1 MVMKKI
7 IFFLLFIIVMI
18 FSLQAQKVSNY
29 TCKLDNGIVIKTEH
43 CWNHVWVGQSFD
55 ALKSSDQAPLVLNMR
70 TLGNLISGSSFKL
83 FSSGKEVR
91 VQSATPGT
99 YTMKLTFKLSGKP
112 GTLSFDIND
121 IVIKPQSK
129 TTVSVT
135 LYDYQ
140 ISITEKSSS
149 QKGLSD
155 YSSKVYVYNGY
166 EDTDPSCGK
175 ATFYLKGAHEKA
187 ITSNASK
194 DEKDGKIK
202 PGTYDILITF
212 GSAGRQQKVWLENF
226 VMKPDVSYS
235 ISTNLNAGVITYAGT
250 NKDVKALHLYPAGT
264 ANRQQGAPAP
274 DKNLEIM
281 KCEEQNMTS
290 PCPPGSYDILLN
302 YNNGASYQWRKGIA
316 VTTGAR
322 VSVK

>member
-1 MVMKKI
+1 MVMKKL
-7 IFFLLFIIVMI
+7 IFFLMFFVVMI

-29 TCKLDNGIVIKTEH
+29 TCKLDNGIVIKTEQ

-70 TLGNLISGSSFKL
+70 TLGNLISSSSFKL

-112 GTLSFDIND
+112 GTLSFEIDN
-121 IVIKPQSK
+121 IVIKPKSK
-129 TTVSVT
+129 TTLSVT

-140 ISITEKSSS
+140 VNITEKQSS

-155 YSSKVYVYNGY
+155 YSSKVYVYTGY
-166 EDTDPSCGK
+166 EELNPSCGK
-175 ATFYLKGAHEKA
+175 PTFYLKGAHN
-187 ITSNASK
+187 NAVTPNVST
-194 DEKDGKIK
+194 DEKNGKIK

-212 GSAGRQQKVWLENF
+212 GPTGRQQKVWLENF

-250 NKDVKALHLYPAGT
+250 NKDVKAIHLYPAGT
-264 ANRQQGAPAP
+264 ADRQQGTPAP
-274 DKNLEIM
+274 DRNLEIM